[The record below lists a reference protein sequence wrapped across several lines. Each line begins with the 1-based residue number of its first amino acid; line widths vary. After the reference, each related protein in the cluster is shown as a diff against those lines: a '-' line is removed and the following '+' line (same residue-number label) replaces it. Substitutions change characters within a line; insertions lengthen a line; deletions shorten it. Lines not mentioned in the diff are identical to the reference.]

1 MSKACYERTYIYQ
14 LKQDNIYT
22 INKPPKSMLYLQI
35 TNIGDKNDMVSQMAH
50 AKNLGEPF
58 MAHLENL
65 YNIPCKTIAVVHIL
79 YCCFTEMHLC
89 PILVLLIYAFSV
101 LNCIKLIFLYHITNF
116 ICVLI
121 CIISK

>member
-1 MSKACYERTYIYQ
+1 MSKACYVTYIYQ

-35 TNIGDKNDMVSQMAH
+35 TNNGDKNDMVSQMAH

-65 YNIPCKTIAVVHIL
+65 YNIPWIYVTISL
-79 YCCFTEMHLC
+79 
-89 PILVLLIYAFSV
+89 
-101 LNCIKLIFLYHITNF
+101 
-116 ICVLI
+116 
-121 CIISK
+121 CIIIVGYAPNW